1 MSRKIAKTLLP
12 HDVEQYVFDTYIGS
26 LYSYKVKQIYTWCNA
41 LNIKPTKQHVTWD
54 DNMWRMGTQL
64 GDKWEKQ
71 RNSIKPK
78 EAKKITFDR
87 PTLIKC
93 EACDTN
99 MVHVKLI
106 IQKRGCDEPKTCYCV
121 CKNPKCKEKL
131 GHENKFKI
139 EA

>member
-12 HDVEQYVFDTYIGS
+12 HDVEQCVFDTYNGL
-26 LYSYKVKQIYTWCNA
+26 LYSYKVKQIHTWCNI
-41 LNIKPTKQHVTWD
+41 LNIEPRKQHVTWD

-99 MVHVKLI
+99 MVHIKLI
-106 IQKRGCDEPKTCYCV
+106 IQNRGCDEPKTVYCV
-121 CKNPKCKEKL
+121 CKNPKCKKKL
-131 GHENKFKI
+131 GYENKFQI